1 MIRFATYQACIEAIG
16 RMVYFVRRFALS
28 LALLFGVVYLGF
40 HAAHGE
46 RGLIAL
52 NLLQDKKHTHQAM
65 LAELQAKNADLR
77 RKIDLLSGD
86 NPDRDFLE
94 ERVRKVLGFAYPDEN
109 ILIFDPKIGRNDS

>member
-1 MIRFATYQACIEAIG
+1 MA
-16 RMVYFVRRFALS
+16 YFIRRFALS

-52 NLLQDKKHTHQAM
+52 NLLQDKKRTYQAK
-65 LAELQAKNADLR
+65 LDDLQAKNADLR

-109 ILIFDPKIGRNDS
+109 ILILDPKIDRNGS